1 MHEPATNLSNF
12 MTSPAPPSSYSV
24 PPTLYVPQQW
34 LMLETESRLTCQANG
49 FYPPPIAFT
58 WTRAGI
64 EIQTPTIQVQ
74 GEQTQGGLYTATGNL
89 TIYPSREDQN
99 VTFGCR
105 VLHSGRYHELEFNIS
120 VTCE

>member
-1 MHEPATNLSNF
+1 MHEPAINMSNF
-12 MTSPAPPSSYSV
+12 MTSPGPSCSYSV
-24 PPTLYVPQQW
+24 PPALYVPQQW
-34 LMLETESRLTCQANG
+34 LMLETESHLTCRADG
-49 FYPPPIAFT
+49 FYPLPIAFS

-64 EIQTPTIQVQ
+64 EIQSPTNQVH
-74 GEQTQGGLYTATGNL
+74 GEQTQDGLYTAMGNL

-105 VLHSGRYHELEFNIS
+105 VLHSGRYQELQFNIN